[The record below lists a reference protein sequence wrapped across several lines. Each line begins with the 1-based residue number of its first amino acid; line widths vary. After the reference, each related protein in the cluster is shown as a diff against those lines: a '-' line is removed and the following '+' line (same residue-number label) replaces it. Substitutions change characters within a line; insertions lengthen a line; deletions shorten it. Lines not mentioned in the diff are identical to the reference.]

1 MSLLEE
7 TKRILAAYKV
17 RPKRR
22 LGQNFLVDEEVLK
35 RLISYASVNEKD
47 NVLEIGAGL
56 GFLTERLARIAGHV
70 VAVEIDPVLVKILSR
85 RLSGYKNVSILKGDI
100 LKMEE
105 PPYINKVVSIPP
117 YSISSPLIFWLL
129 KRKFDCAVLTFQEEF
144 GRRLVAQ
151 PGVSDY
157 GRLTVAVYYYAEPEL
172 LDFIPKESFWP
183 TPEVNSVIVRLR
195 PRKPPFYVRDEELF
209 FRFLRAV
216 FTQKNKKMKKAL
228 EVFLSD
234 FKIPKEWLRKISE
247 SIPFYERRVRELAPE
262 ELALTFNA
270 LHEKIVSVR
279 GSEKGY

>member
-7 TKRILAAYKV
+7 TKRILAAYRV

-100 LKMEE
+100 LKMEG
-105 PPYINKVVSIPP
+105 PPYINKIVSIPP

>member
-100 LKMEE
+100 LKMEG

>member
-1 MSLLEE
+1 
-7 TKRILAAYKV
+7 
-17 RPKRR
+17 
-22 LGQNFLVDEEVLK
+22 
-35 RLISYASVNEKD
+35 
-47 NVLEIGAGL
+47 
-56 GFLTERLARIAGHV
+56 
-70 VAVEIDPVLVKILSR
+70 
-85 RLSGYKNVSILKGDI
+85 GDI
-100 LKMEE
+100 LKMEG